1 MGVIALTTDFGWG
14 SAYVAQM
21 KGVLLSATP
30 DCRIVDISHSIKPQ
44 DVQETALLLRGT
56 AFSLPLGTVHLVV
69 VDPGV
74 GTDRRAIAIKAKGM
88 FFVGP
93 DNGVLG
99 DIAALEG
106 AEVVHLNKPEFFR
119 EPLSTTFHGRD
130 IFAPVAAELAA
141 GLELTD
147 VGTVVTDPHPG
158 LLGTPSR
165 NDTTFIGQVLG
176 PDSFGNLM
184 TNLPGNSIDQTKPIS
199 LNDMDIPWVQTY
211 AEAQKG
217 ELVVLLGSDGFAE
230 IAVRDG
236 SALEKLGPSVVGAG
250 IECPMV
256 ESAHVD

>member
-14 SAYVAQM
+14 SAYVAQI

-30 DCRIVDISHSIKPQ
+30 DCRIVDISHNIKPQ
-44 DVQETALLLRGT
+44 DLLETALLLRGT
-56 AFSLPLGTVHLVV
+56 AFALPLGTVHLVV

-74 GTDRRAIAIKAKGM
+74 GTKRRALAIKAKGM

-99 DIAALEG
+99 DIAALAG
-106 AEVVHLNKPEFFR
+106 AEVVHLNKREFFR
-119 EPLSTTFHGRD
+119 EPLSNTFHGRD
-130 IFAPVAAELAA
+130 IFAPVAAELWA

-147 VGTVVTDPHPG
+147 VGTPITDPHPG
-158 LLGTPSR
+158 LLGVPSK
-165 NDTTFIGQVLG
+165 NDIAFIGQVLG

-184 TNLPGNSIDQTKPIS
+184 TNLPGSSVDQSKPVL
-199 LNDMDIPWVQTY
+199 LNNLEIPWVETY

-217 ELVVLLGSDGFAE
+217 ELVVLLGSDGFLE